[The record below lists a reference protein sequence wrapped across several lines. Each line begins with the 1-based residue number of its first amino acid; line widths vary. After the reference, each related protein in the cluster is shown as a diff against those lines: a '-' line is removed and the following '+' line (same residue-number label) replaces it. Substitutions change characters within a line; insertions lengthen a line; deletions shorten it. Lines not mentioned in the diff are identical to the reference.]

1 MGFISNTIPT
11 TKIKIAP
18 AKIKIAPARLTFHC
32 SKPLSFKSNTF

>member
-18 AKIKIAPARLTFHC
+18 ARLTFHY
-32 SKPLSFKSNTF
+32 LLRVILFENEIGN

>member
-18 AKIKIAPARLTFHC
+18 ARLSIVQNHYLLRVILFE
-32 SKPLSFKSNTF
+32 NEIGN

>member
-18 AKIKIAPARLTFHC
+18 ARLTSIVQNHYLLRVILFE
-32 SKPLSFKSNTF
+32 NEIGN